1 MTLLAICM
9 TLYPMRIDE
18 TIYLHLREKFIDKL
32 PKPLLSVGYV
42 KEDFLSTF
50 ISSYSFSSDGKLPFR
65 DNFAYGYSW
74 QSLTR
79 EFLMDFRH
87 VF

>member
-32 PKPLLSVGYV
+32 PKPLLWVGYV
-42 KEDFLSTF
+42 FILFFRIDLQSFFCYLELMENYHFEIILHMVNQISFFIINKSRFL
-50 ISSYSFSSDGKLPFR
+50 
-65 DNFAYGYSW
+65 N
-74 QSLTR
+74 
-79 EFLMDFRH
+79 
-87 VF
+87 

>member
-1 MTLLAICM
+1 MKYFQVNKTADQMMTLLAICM

-42 KEDFLSTF
+42 GEDFLS
-50 ISSYSFSSDGKLPFR
+50 
-65 DNFAYGYSW
+65 
-74 QSLTR
+74 
-79 EFLMDFRH
+79 
-87 VF
+87 